1 MVISNKK
8 EKVGKKAKS
17 ATEPEILEMKSQMMA
32 VVYTKGSPGKV
43 AEKALPVLYASVYKL
58 KSELKRKGVTFTI
71 GKLRAR
77 WPDAHLVP
85 DDQWTGI
92 WGLPVPEDTISLP
105 QKVPEI
111 EVKLETWN
119 YGAMAQIL
127 HVGPYGEEEPT
138 VKRLHEFISKKG
150 YEIAGVHEEE
160 YITTPK
166 ARVQKTLIR
175 YPIKKKNRSGKGR
188 CRNKKKQ

>member
-1 MVISNKK
+1 MSNKRK
-8 EKVGKKAKS
+8 LGNKTKL
-17 ATEPEILEMKSQMMA
+17 ATEPKILEMKSQKMA

-58 KSELKRKGVTFTI
+58 KSELKKKGVTFKVE
-71 GKLRAR
+71 KLRAR

-111 EVKLETWN
+111 EVRLETWN
-119 YGAMAQIL
+119 YGKVAQIL

-138 VKRLHEFISKKG
+138 VKRLHDFISRNG

-160 YITTPK
+160 YLTSPE
-166 ARVQKTLIR
+166 ARVIKTVIR
-175 YPIKKKNRSGKGR
+175 YPIKKKSSNS
-188 CRNKKKQ
+188 